1 MLTSN
6 TYNQHFAPLSAEQL
20 AENATKKVICGMSG
34 GVDSSVSAF
43 ILQQQGYQVE
53 GLFMKNWEEDDVIT
67 DYISN
72 PVLNLIAEL
81 GSGNVTEELCQNLH
95 LKIESAKQNIEN
107 EVEDYS
113 EQRREIGPGYFVQ

>member
-1 MLTSN
+1 M
-6 TYNQHFAPLSAEQL
+6 SAAGCWQIIPDSG
-20 AENATKKVICGMSG
+20 KK
-34 GVDSSVSAF
+34 
-43 ILQQQGYQVE
+43 ILQG
-53 GLFMKNWEEDDVIT
+53 MKNWEEDDVIT

-113 EQRREIGPGYFVQ
+113 EQRREIGKRIKRKKAAGG